1 MKKIMFNDK
10 YGLTAAVLVG
20 TKTQTRRIIPQS
32 IVDELYYAGF
42 YGDFTDNLKQIII
55 KNKSRY
61 KVGEKVAVA
70 QSYSDIFYSERRF
83 ESPED
88 EQAWNEFR
96 NELRYYYDGNR
107 GTKIAWKNK
116 MFVRAEFMPHKI
128 KITDIRVQRLQDISE
143 NDCLAEGIIKYANGV
158 YTYLENGKKYYH
170 AELDTPQKAYAALID
185 KISGK
190 GTWERNPWVF
200 VYTFSLSNS
209 DSNKEV

>member
-1 MKKIMFNDK
+1 MFNGK

-42 YGDFTDNLKQIII
+42 YGEFTDDLKQIII

-96 NELRYYYDGNR
+96 NELRYHYDGNY
-107 GTKIAWKNK
+107 GTEPA
-116 MFVRAEFMPHKI
+116 
-128 KITDIRVQRLQDISE
+128 
-143 NDCLAEGIIKYANGV
+143 
-158 YTYLENGKKYYH
+158 
-170 AELDTPQKAYAALID
+170 
-185 KISGK
+185 
-190 GTWERNPWVF
+190 
-200 VYTFSLSNS
+200 
-209 DSNKEV
+209 